1 MAERE
6 HLSDAPFQWI
16 PGHGPDPQ
24 AISRLTEH
32 FPRPEKAMGEAW
44 FMGETRTIYGSLL
57 DTDIAD
63 WPVEEL
69 ETILVEIAMGLP
81 VFGHADNWADWYG
94 YLLPRCIPRAFEY
107 HIDYLVEHLVT
118 ACMAVMPSSSTAWG
132 YPSFRN
138 DALATLG
145 KAIMAPALWPNG
157 PEASVGCLHSCK
169 TVPTGYPIWGR
180 ASGDF
185 SASMFFCLKYVSP
198 EDMPAWTKSVFA
210 IPCPR
215 WRAQVLV
222 WLVGAKAIVDGTISQ
237 PSKLDKQH
245 TPDVGW
251 HWSHC
256 IDGQNAAYQ
265 ECVAAQVG
273 RIEFLPMAN
282 RMLFSE
288 TVANLLDENLLS
300 EWLESMMEFEYL
312 FDQITAV
319 AVPEQL
325 RQLYRI

>member
-1 MAERE
+1 
-6 HLSDAPFQWI
+6 
-16 PGHGPDPQ
+16 
-24 AISRLTEH
+24 
-32 FPRPEKAMGEAW
+32 
-44 FMGETRTIYGSLL
+44 MGETRMIYDRLL
-57 DTDIAD
+57 DTDVD
-63 WPVEEL
+63 GCPVDEL

-107 HIDYLVEHLVT
+107 QIDYLIEHLVT
-118 ACMAVMPSSSTAWG
+118 GCMAVMPSSSTPWG

-145 KAIMAPALWPNG
+145 KAIMAPALWPDG
-157 PEASVGCLHSCK
+157 PRTSVGCLHSSE
-169 TVPTGYPIWGR
+169 TVATGYPIWGQ

-185 SASMFFCLKYVSP
+185 SASMFFCLKYLSP
-198 EDMPAWTKSVFA
+198 EDVPAWTKSVFA

-256 IDGQNAAYQ
+256 IDGQNAAYD
-265 ECVAAQVG
+265 ENVGNRVG
-273 RIEFLPMAN
+273 RIEFLPKSNRLLFNETAAN
-282 RMLFSE
+282 I
-288 TVANLLDENLLS
+288 LDENLLS
-300 EWLESMMEFEYL
+300 EWLESMMESEFL

-325 RQLYRI
+325 RQMYRF